1 VPEHLTPSDLSV
13 RCWQCSSEVPI
24 GAYCI
29 VCGNSLADEQAARAD
44 AAGRY
49 RANPSES
56 ARSISIASTLF
67 PQLPRAELEVF
78 RVALLLGTGL
88 VVVLTLLELFPVAV
102 AVAATVV
109 PLLVI
114 LYVYEIDVYEDEPKR
129 VVALTLAWGAIA
141 GIGAALLARAVALA
155 ATPGG
160 SSDLVGALP
169 VSIAVALVQL
179 ALVLV
184 GPLFLLRY
192 RRFNDVLDGATFG
205 VASAAGFAWTYTLV
219 FAMDV
224 LMGGLQPGGDMS
236 GWLLTIVNVALLR
249 PLLLVSVAGAVCAAL
264 WLRYRGPVRDRG
276 AMGPL
281 GQPAFAL
288 LAGAV
293 LLIGGGVSGALLES
307 VPATL
312 LRGLLAVIALVWL
325 RRMIHLGLR
334 QEAAEVEIGPA
345 RVCPNCG
352 QHTPWHSFCASCGI
366 SLRALPK
373 ERGVVRIH
381 TGEEAL

>member
-1 VPEHLTPSDLSV
+1 MV
-13 RCWQCSSEVPI
+13 RCWQCSHEVPV
-24 GAYCI
+24 GAFCV
-29 VCGNSLADEQAARAD
+29 VCGNSLAEEQAARAD

-49 RANPSES
+49 RANPAES
-56 ARSISIASTLF
+56 ARSVSITSTLF
-67 PQLPRAELEVF
+67 PQLPRAELDVF
-78 RVALLLGTGL
+78 RTALLLGTAL
-88 VVVLTLLELFPVAV
+88 VVILTLLELYPVAV

-109 PLLVI
+109 PLLVV

-141 GIGAALLARAVALA
+141 GVGAGLVARSVALA
-155 ATPGG
+155 ATPSG
-160 SSDLVGALP
+160 SSDLIGTLP
-169 VSIAVALVQL
+169 VAATMAVIQL

-184 GPLFLLRY
+184 GPLVLLRY
-192 RRFNDVLDGATFG
+192 PRFNDVLDGATFG

-224 LMGGLQPGGDMS
+224 LLGGLQPGGDVS

-264 WLRYRGPVRDRG
+264 WLRYRGPARDRG
-276 AMGPL
+276 AMGAL
-281 GQPAFAL
+281 GQPAVAL
-288 LAGAV
+288 LAGGV
-293 LLIGGGVSGALLES
+293 LLVAGGTSGALLES
-307 VPATL
+307 LPATL

-334 QEAAEVEIGPA
+334 QEAAEVAIGPVRA
-345 RVCPNCG
+345 CPNCG
-352 QHTPWHSFCASCGI
+352 HATAWHSFCGSCGI

-373 ERGVVRIH
+373 ERGVTRVR
-381 TGEEAL
+381 TGEDVA

>member
-1 VPEHLTPSDLSV
+1 MV
-13 RCWQCSSEVPI
+13 RCWQCSHDVPVA
-24 GAYCI
+24 AYCI

-49 RANPSES
+49 RANPAES
-56 ARSISIASTLF
+56 ARSVSITSTLF
-67 PQLPRAELEVF
+67 PQLPRAELDVF
-78 RVALLLGTGL
+78 RTALLLGTAL
-88 VVVLTLLELFPVAV
+88 VVILTLIELYPVAV

-109 PLLVI
+109 PLLVV

-141 GIGAALLARAVALA
+141 GIGAGFVARSVALA
-155 ATPGG
+155 ATPSG
-160 SSDLVGALP
+160 SSDLIGTLP
-169 VSIAVALVQL
+169 VAATVAVVQL
-179 ALVLV
+179 ALILV
-184 GPLFLLRY
+184 GPLVLLRY
-192 RRFNDVLDGATFG
+192 PRFNDVLDGATFG
-205 VASAAGFAWTYTLV
+205 VASAAGFALTYTLV

-224 LMGGLQPGGDMS
+224 LLGGLQPGGDVS

-264 WLRYRGPVRDRG
+264 WLRYRGPARDRG
-276 AMGPL
+276 AMGAL
-281 GQPAFAL
+281 GQPAVAL

-293 LLIGGGVSGALLES
+293 LLVAGGTSGALLES
-307 VPATL
+307 LPATL

-334 QEAAEVEIGPA
+334 QEAAEVAIGPVRA
-345 RVCPNCG
+345 CPNCG
-352 QHTPWHSFCASCGI
+352 HATAWHSFCGSCGI

-373 ERGVVRIH
+373 ERGVPRVR
-381 TGEEAL
+381 TGEDVA